1 MGKHTAQPRS
11 IPTIMPFQT
20 TSKIWH
26 NGNLI
31 PWEQANIHVMS
42 HVIHYGSS
50 VFEGIRCYRQPQGSA
65 IFRLPE
71 HMQRLLDSAKIY
83 RMEMPFTLEE
93 LCAGAVEL
101 IEANGVA
108 PCYIRPIALRGYG
121 EIGVSPKGSPV
132 EVYIANFPWGKY
144 LPGNGGADV
153 CVSSW
158 NRLAPNTMPALAKA
172 AGNYMNSQ
180 LIHMEAEVNG
190 YQEGIGLDVNGL
202 VSEGSGEN
210 IFIVRNGVIF
220 TPPLANSALSG
231 ITRDSVLTIARHL
244 GMTVTEQP
252 LPREVL
258 YIADEVFFTGTAA
271 EVQPIRSVDRI
282 VVADGKTG
290 EITKKIADEFFGI
303 ANGLK
308 PDRFGWLTPVKVKA
322 SEPVS
327 A

>member
-1 MGKHTAQPRS
+1 
-11 IPTIMPFQT
+11 MPIQT

-31 PWEQANIHVMS
+31 PWEQATIHVMS
-42 HVIHYGSS
+42 HVIHYGSA
-50 VFEGIRCYRQPQGSA
+50 VFEGIRCYGQPQGSA
-65 IFRLPE
+65 VFRLPE

-83 RMEMPFTLEE
+83 RMDMPFTLDE
-93 LCAGAVEL
+93 LCAGVVDL

-144 LPGNGGADV
+144 MPGQGGADV

-158 NRLAPNTMPALAKA
+158 NRLAPNTMPSLAKA
-172 AGNYMNSQ
+172 ASNYMNSQ
-180 LIHMEAEVNG
+180 LIRMEADING
-190 YQEGIGLDVNGL
+190 YAEGIALDVHGL
-202 VSEGSGEN
+202 ISEGSGEN
-210 IFIVRNGVIF
+210 VFVVRNGVLY

-244 GMTVTEQP
+244 GLSVTEQA
-252 LPREVL
+252 LPRELL
-258 YIADEVFFTGTAA
+258 YIADEVFFSGTAA
-271 EVQPIRSVDRI
+271 EVSPIRSVDRI
-282 VVADGKTG
+282 LVGDGTPG
-290 EITKKIADEFFGI
+290 EITKKIAEEFFGI

-308 PDRFGWLTPVKVKA
+308 PDRFGWLTPVKVSA
-322 SEPVS
+322 SDAVP